1 MDIDHD
7 LITRL
12 IAQPTEGLNQELKRW
27 LDPGVAVD
35 QAKIIKASVALYNRN
50 GGYLIIGFDD
60 KTRQPAPGAPTDVR
74 QTFSADRIQELIS
87 RHASDRF
94 EIAMGFGERDGQE
107 YPVIVVPPGVRVPV
121 GIGRALVESG
131 ADLLKVGDI
140 PIRTLHANGTFST
153 AIAGPKDWPAMLE
166 ICFDNREADIG
177 RFIRRHLGVLAG
189 ALNASGSS
197 DEAVASIRQRATD
210 FLNFGWARYRQAKTR
225 LSNLSEAE
233 VNALEWGKWE
243 VAAVIDP
250 PIEGR
255 VADQEFYTLLMGSNP
270 RYMEWP
276 SWSDTSEYPD
286 QRSQP
291 DTRDGGWEAFLL
303 WVNSH
308 IPSDFIAF
316 TRLEPD
322 GKFYQIRALDDDALA
337 RMRGGKTGS
346 SLDFNLMTAEIAES
360 IAVAL
365 RFALALGCDAQTTK
379 VGFSF
384 RWRGLSGRNLHA
396 WYGRLRTSLPLGPY
410 TASDSEAE
418 SFVTVPL
425 ETSESALAPFV
436 ETAVRHLL
444 AKFRGYSMSRE
455 KTESCVRLL
464 LERKL

>member
-1 MDIDHD
+1 MSNAAGDRQTPRCPRSFRARTSAAEGGRLHHGFADERRRAWRCRIQGQELNSDPLPCLINSAGLSTYLARKSVRTTRATAYECEFVHMDIDHD

-225 LSNLSEAE
+225 LSN
-233 VNALEWGKWE
+233 
-243 VAAVIDP
+243 P
-250 PIEGR
+250 
-255 VADQEFYTLLMGSNP
+255 NP
-270 RYMEWP
+270 CR
-276 SWSDTSEYPD
+276 
-286 QRSQP
+286 
-291 DTRDGGWEAFLL
+291 
-303 WVNSH
+303 
-308 IPSDFIAF
+308 
-316 TRLEPD
+316 
-322 GKFYQIRALDDDALA
+322 K
-337 RMRGGKTGS
+337 
-346 SLDFNLMTAEIAES
+346 
-360 IAVAL
+360 
-365 RFALALGCDAQTTK
+365 
-379 VGFSF
+379 
-384 RWRGLSGRNLHA
+384 
-396 WYGRLRTSLPLGPY
+396 
-410 TASDSEAE
+410 
-418 SFVTVPL
+418 
-425 ETSESALAPFV
+425 SA
-436 ETAVRHLL
+436 
-444 AKFRGYSMSRE
+444 
-455 KTESCVRLL
+455 
-464 LERKL
+464 